1 MQYLARVQNN
11 SASGI
16 ELQLLAKHAVP
27 DNVWVVDDV
36 SRSVHLENGKI
47 PDVSAF
53 VVVELDERGV
63 PEAIEDVTDWL
74 FASLQQEEKIQWRQE
89 LTLESQ
95 ELTIRNLELEARRE
109 KMEQEF
115 KKRQRELERRE
126 EALQLREKQL
136 VEE

>member
-11 SASGI
+11 LASGI

-27 DNVWVVDDV
+27 DNVWIVDDV

-47 PDVSAF
+47 PEVSTF
-53 VVVELDERGV
+53 ILIELDERGV
-63 PEAIEDVTDWL
+63 PEGIEDVTDWL

-89 LTLESQ
+89 FTLESQ

-115 KKRQRELERRE
+115 NKKQRELDRRE
-126 EALQLREKQL
+126 EELKLREQRL
-136 VEE
+136 SEE